1 VYIPLKRHL
10 QNSFLVYVLFYMSRI
25 YVYNIR
31 DGYILWLLLIEGFY
45 ELQSVR
51 LSLGSLY
58 CTSIVQEFTRDL
70 HI

>member
-1 VYIPLKRHL
+1 MYIPLKRHL
-10 QNSFLVYVLFYMSRI
+10 QNSFLVYVLFYMSII
-25 YVYNIR
+25 YFYNIR
-31 DGYILWLLLIEGFY
+31 DGYILWLLLIEEFY

-58 CTSIVQEFTRDL
+58 CTSIVQEFARDL